1 MASRGGASELASD
14 LAVEPEVRRR
24 PGRVQ
29 LLRTAVALM
38 GDKGYDGT
46 STRDIAAAAGVSVAA
61 LYYHFPSKLDLLREF
76 LHEAHD
82 IVLARVTR
90 AVEQSGSDAREQLD
104 AAVQA
109 LVWSNIHDDFAKLAA
124 TVAWREN
131 GRLEAAEQDA
141 IAAKRVQMMDVL
153 EGVIVAGVAQG
164 AFSTTDPRPVAS
176 AVLTLCISVV
186 DPLPE
191 MGASLDDVIE
201 LHQRLAAALCNTEPR
216 A

>member
-1 MASRGGASELASD
+1 MVGRGGASE

-29 LLRTAVALM
+29 LMRTAVALM

-82 IVLARVTR
+82 IVLARVAR
-90 AVEQSGSDAREQLD
+90 AVEQAGPDARERLA

-131 GRLEAAEQDA
+131 GRLEAAEQEA
-141 IAAKRVQMMDVL
+141 IAAKRVEMMDVL
-153 EGVIVAGVAQG
+153 EAVIVDGVAQG

-201 LHQRLAAALCNTEPR
+201 LHQRLAAALCNTE
-216 A
+216 AKA

>member
-1 MASRGGASELASD
+1 MASRAGASE

-29 LLRTAVALM
+29 LMRTAVALM
-38 GDKGYDGT
+38 GDTGYDGT

-90 AVEQSGSDAREQLD
+90 AVEQTGPDARERLD

-124 TVAWREN
+124 KVAWREN
-131 GRLEAAEQDA
+131 GRLDAAEQDA
-141 IAAKRVQMMDVL
+141 IAAKRVAMMDVL
-153 EGVIVAGVAQG
+153 ERVIVDGVSQG

>member
-1 MASRGGASELASD
+1 MKAGASELAI
-14 LAVEPEVRRR
+14 EPEVRRR

-29 LLRTAVALM
+29 LMRTAVSLM

-82 IVLARVTR
+82 IVLARVAR
-90 AVEQSGSDAREQLD
+90 AVEQAGPDARERLD

-141 IAAKRVQMMDVL
+141 IAAKRAEMMDVL
-153 EGVIVAGVAQG
+153 ERVILDGVAQG
-164 AFSTTDPRPVAS
+164 VFSTTDPRPVAS

-201 LHQRLAAALCNTEPR
+201 LHQRLAAALCNTE
-216 A
+216 AKA